1 MSVIRRDDTYYLKKR
16 VPVRYASVEQ
26 RKLIWITLKTDS
38 EKAAKT
44 KAGAVWNEVVGSWE
58 ALINGIID
66 DAEVQYTAAKQ
77 IAVSRGSVSYTHLDV
92 YKRQDHQRHRRC
104 DRQGECAGR
113 RLWPE
118 FGLQHQDAGSFARI
132 AGRGQGHHAIGQ
144 VDRTQTKFLVDRTL
158 T

>member
-77 IAVSRGSVSYTHLDV
+77 IAVSRGYRFMSAERVAALPTDELM
-92 YKRQDHQRHRRC
+92 
-104 DRQGECAGR
+104 DRI
-113 RLWPE
+113 
-118 FGLQHQDAGSFARI
+118 DAA
-132 AGRGQGHHAIGQ
+132 
-144 VDRTQTKFLVDRTL
+144 TKPDGKGPTMKSLEVAKDL
-158 T
+158 TATR